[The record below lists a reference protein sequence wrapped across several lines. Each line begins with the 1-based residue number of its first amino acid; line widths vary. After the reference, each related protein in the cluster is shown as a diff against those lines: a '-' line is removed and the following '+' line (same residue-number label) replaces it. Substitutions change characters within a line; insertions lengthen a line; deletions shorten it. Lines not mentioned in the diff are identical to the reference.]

1 MIIVVGSIETKMVF
15 FPSLFDSIL
24 IGRTTAAATIQT
36 FAGSCVQYTET
47 CCIYVLRGVGG
58 GIGERKKRRR
68 NEKRGKPLDS
78 IFFSSGNADDDDTTT
93 SCWAII
99 LLGDGKGNK

>member
-24 IGRTTAAATIQT
+24 IGRVAAAAAGAATIQT

-47 CCIYVLRGVGG
+47 CCIYVLWGVGR
-58 GIGERKKRRR
+58 IGERKKRRR

-78 IFFSSGNADDDDTTT
+78 IFFSSGNADDDE
-93 SCWAII
+93 
-99 LLGDGKGNK
+99 LPGDHLAGRR